1 MRSKHKEWQVSLET
15 KNQVVSSNEW
25 PRYIKAMVLER
36 SRIEQPMT
44 HGRNG
49 SVIRSCARTSFRGIP
64 TKRDMTSFGSVG
76 GSHWIKVVPWMVLKS
91 YGICFNGLE
100 ERLREFSFL
109 TIHTPLLK
117 VHWFLHSQEA
127 SANLCGKSIQIGSVF
142 FGKFV
147 HLCPRPNASAV
158 LKPWYW

>member
-1 MRSKHKEWQVSLET
+1 
-15 KNQVVSSNEW
+15 
-25 PRYIKAMVLER
+25 MVLER

-100 ERLREFSFL
+100 ERLREFSFFNYTYTFIEGSL
-109 TIHTPLLK
+109 IPSLPGSIRQSLWEKHSNWIGIFWEVRALLSK
-117 VHWFLHSQEA
+117 TKRFSCFETLILVISW
-127 SANLCGKSIQIGSVF
+127 
-142 FGKFV
+142 
-147 HLCPRPNASAV
+147 
-158 LKPWYW
+158 